1 MRAWANN
8 LTGCKSSLAME
19 QDKNISVSI
28 FQDPSLEGK
37 LRGHPRTRGTAIES
51 PEPQASGGTP
61 SAENN

>member
-1 MRAWANN
+1 
-8 LTGCKSSLAME
+8 ME